1 MEHMKPSFKP
11 LANELEEYLQHNL
24 DIITDSPWFEEKL
37 AKAVKQTLR
46 EMLDE
51 KSSSHDV

>member
-1 MEHMKPSFKP
+1 MEGRPSFKP
-11 LANELEEYLQHNL
+11 LANELEEYIQHSL